1 MLSIYDFTITIKA
14 KKVPVNIN
22 NQIIKYTQ
30 DRGMQNDHL
39 ICEIH
44 FQKTLI
50 AQGVIL
56 DFYKE
61 FEILEG
67 FNKVLFT
74 HILTFEY
81 NGREHQSYTKFGKTI
96 YEMKYLNNPAIEK
109 KLRES
114 YIDNII
120 THFNGYINYLK
131 ENYTNLNITYI
142 PSQSKIPDE
151 ISSKLSKI
159 STIPL
164 KANISKNSL
173 VQSKTITSLSSQQL
187 DKYSIDLSQ
196 SNNNDN
202 FILIDDVM
210 GTSASLCE
218 TMYKLY
224 DFNKKVNFFFIPV
237 KDVKR

>member
-1 MLSIYDFTITIKA
+1 MNIYDFKISIKA
-14 KKVPVNIN
+14 KKVPVNIDNKIINYIQDVTMPN
-22 NQIIKYTQ
+22 N
-30 DRGMQNDHL
+30 HL
-39 ICEIH
+39 FCEI
-44 FQKTLI
+44 FFKKTLI
-50 AQGVIL
+50 AQGIIL

-67 FNKVLFT
+67 FNKTLFT

-81 NGREHQSYTKFGKTI
+81 NGREHQSYTRFGKTI

-109 KLRES
+109 KIRES

-120 THFNGYINYLK
+120 SHFNGYINDLK

-151 ISSKLSKI
+151 ISSKVSQIHK
-159 STIPL
+159 IPL

-173 VQSKTITSLSSQQL
+173 IQSKTITSLSTQQL
-187 DKYSIDLSQ
+187 DKYSIDLSK
-196 SNNNDN
+196 SNINDN

-224 DFNKKVNFFFIPV
+224 GFNKKVNFFFIPV

>member
-1 MLSIYDFTITIKA
+1 MVVDDFKIIIKA
-14 KKVPVNIN
+14 KKVPVNIDN
-22 NQIIKYTQ
+22 EIIEYTQ
-30 DRGMQNDHL
+30 DISMQNNHL
-39 ICEIH
+39 YCEI
-44 FQKTLI
+44 FFKKVII
-50 AQGVIL
+50 AKGIIL

-61 FEILEG
+61 FEILEN
-67 FNKVLFT
+67 FNKILFT

-81 NGREHQSYTKFGKTI
+81 NGREYQSYTNFGKTI
-96 YEMKYLNNPAIEK
+96 YEMKYLNNPPIENSI
-109 KLRES
+109 RES
-114 YIDNII
+114 YINEII
-120 THFNGYINYLK
+120 SHFNGYINSLK
-131 ENYTNLNITYI
+131 ENYSNLNITYI
-142 PSQSKIPDE
+142 PSQSKIPDD

-159 STIPL
+159 NTIPL

-173 VQSKTITSLSSQQL
+173 VSSKSITNLSTQKL
-187 DKYSIDLSQ
+187 NKYSVDLSQ
-196 SNNNDN
+196 SSTNDN

>member
-1 MLSIYDFTITIKA
+1 MIIDDFKIIIKA

-22 NQIIKYTQ
+22 NEIIEYIQ
-30 DRGMQNDHL
+30 DSTMQNDHL
-39 ICEIH
+39 HCKIF
-44 FQKTLI
+44 FQDTLI
-50 AQGVIL
+50 AQGIIL

-67 FNKVLFT
+67 FNKVPFT

-81 NGREHQSYTKFGKTI
+81 NGREHQSYTRFGKTI
-96 YEMKYLNNPAIEK
+96 YEMKYLNNPPIQK
-109 KLRES
+109 GIREL
-114 YIDNII
+114 YIDDII
-120 THFNGYINYLK
+120 SYFNGYISYLK
-131 ENYTNLNITYI
+131 ENYSNLNITYI
-142 PSQSKIPDE
+142 PSQSKVPDE

-159 STIPL
+159 NTIPL

-173 VQSKTITSLSSQQL
+173 VSSKSITNLSTQEFN
-187 DKYSIDLSQ
+187 KYSIDLSQ
-196 SNNNDN
+196 SSTNDN